1 MKKKLIIDK
10 CISCPYFQQ
19 VLIEGVLRIVCFGR
33 SQIHYLKND
42 TTKSIP
48 DDCPLEDAQ

>member
-10 CISCPYFQQ
+10 CISCPYSQQ
-19 VLIEGVLRIVCFGR
+19 VLLEGVLRIVCFGR
-33 SQIHYLKND
+33 DRIHYLTHD

-48 DDCPLEDAQ
+48 DDCPLETVQ